1 MKKVDKKVADAYFR
15 ERVGWIIF
23 FFIIWFIVSYGIV
36 FFAESLT
43 GFKILGA
50 PFHYYMGSQ
59 GTILVFIVL
68 LFANAIVSGKI
79 DKKYG
84 INEERNEK
92 IGREQ
97 EIDT

>member
-23 FFIIWFIVSYGIV
+23 FFIIWFIASYGLV
-36 FFAESLT
+36 FFAVPLT
-43 GFKILGA
+43 NFTFLGF
-50 PFHYYMGSQ
+50 PFSYYMGAQ
-59 GTILVFIVL
+59 GTIIVFIIL
-68 LFANAIVSGKI
+68 LFANAFVSGKI

-92 IGREQ
+92 ISSEKK
-97 EIDT
+97 IDL